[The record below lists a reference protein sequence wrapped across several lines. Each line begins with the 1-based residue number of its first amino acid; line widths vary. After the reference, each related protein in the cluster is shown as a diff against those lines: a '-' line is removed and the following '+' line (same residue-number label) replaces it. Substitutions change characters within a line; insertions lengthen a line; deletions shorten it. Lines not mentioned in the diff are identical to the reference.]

1 MPKTTSSRSAERAG
15 RASRAGRRS
24 EAPASHQQA
33 RGRGRRGPRLIT
45 RPPVPAS
52 VDADRALARAARTLA
67 YGKIREAVREY
78 EEIARK
84 HPLNERAAC
93 GLGLA
98 SVCDGHY
105 HDMLSLA
112 RRALLANPGAA
123 YPHGITGTVHED
135 WYLLD
140 DPLPHYERMLSADPG
155 EVSAYVRK
163 ARLLQRDGKEKECAQ
178 AISDCLDADWSGRE
192 SPREAKRVREMGAC
206 ADRGRR
212 VEFKALDGA
221 AFIPGLWEALD
232 VAFGPDAGGTD
243 DPDYEGVRLAGRGD
257 LRGCLARADRAIEGD
272 SRSAEPWCI
281 KGDLLAEDGRAAE
294 AVACYDR
301 AVEIDPDM
309 ARAHRGK
316 AILLFDG
323 GDREGAAECLRDA
336 LYTDPDAEWSPDMR
350 DLCEALDCLESGV
363 GWPRATAERA
373 AAERIRWAA
382 GRRAKTRVEADGAPG
397 GRARFPPGLLDR

>member
-1 MPKTTSSRSAERAG
+1 MDAG
-15 RASRAGRRS
+15 K
-24 EAPASHQQA
+24 
-33 RGRGRRGPRLIT
+33 
-45 RPPVPAS
+45 
-52 VDADRALARAARTLA
+52 ALARAARTLA
-67 YGKIREAVREY
+67 YGKVRSAVREY
-78 EEIARK
+78 REIAQER
-84 HPLNERAAC
+84 PGDERAAC
-93 GLGLA
+93 GLALA
-98 SVCDGHY
+98 SVCGGFYYRMPSMAQDV
-105 HDMLSLA
+105 LSA
-112 RRALLANPGAA
+112 RPDAA
-123 YPHGITGTVHED
+123 YPHGMIGTYCEER
-135 WYLLD
+135 
-140 DPLPHYERMLSADPG
+140 DPLENALPHYERMLSADPG

-163 ARLLQRDGKEKECAQ
+163 ARLLQHDGKEKECAQ

-316 AILLFDG
+316 AFLLFDG
-323 GDREGAAECLRDA
+323 GNKKGAIKCLSKVFDFRFDDA
-336 LYTDPDAEWSPDMR
+336 SSELLDLYEVLES
-350 DLCEALDCLESGV
+350 LESGR
-363 GWPRATAERA
+363 GWPQATAEPA
-373 AAERIRWAA
+373 AIERIRWAA
-382 GRRAKTRVEADGAPG
+382 GRRAKTRPEASDPPGRGARP
-397 GRARFPPGLLDR
+397 RFPSGLLDG